1 MKMRNTLSLLL
12 SAALSLSL
20 AACGGGGG
28 TSQSSSGSGSGTDA
42 SGSTSGASSSQP
54 EETQDP
60 GPAATPVQIGGSI
73 DNDNFTMTF
82 DSMELLDEYE
92 YRTSEYS
99 TTSLYVEDGYKLV
112 VVKGHF
118 ENKSTGAISDSCFNR
133 SALVNGTYEVDGYD
147 VRFNF
152 IRDKY
157 FEIDAYTD
165 LDYVMYINIPN
176 KLAEQFETAEF
187 TIAFNDD
194 LSTPST
200 VWSSDGGETIE
211 ADQFYTLSG
220 AAGAAAPA
228 DGDGSDTAADVKGL
242 WSVNYY
248 VDDFQQPT
256 EEWYITNETSF
267 TGTFSNSATTNSK
280 LLVQVAVDEFE
291 GEGNRVAFFLY
302 EYGRNQVKN
311 SSTNY
316 VDEYTITMR
325 GADGTDT
332 SLSGTVY
339 CGGDRLFIDDKY
351 VDTVLNAMKGEGT
364 LSFHIVEDE
373 HTTTSYLFSMETDN
387 FGSLYESVAAE
398 GR

>member
-12 SAALSLSL
+12 SAALALSL

-220 AAGAAAPA
+220 AAGAAPA
-228 DGDGSDTAADVKGL
+228 DGDGGGTAADVKGL

>member
-12 SAALSLSL
+12 SAALALSL

-60 GPAATPVQIGGSI
+60 GPAATPVQTGGSI

-211 ADQFYTLSG
+211 SDQFYTLSG
-220 AAGAAAPA
+220 TAGAAAPA
-228 DGDGSDTAADVKGL
+228 DGDGGGTAADVKGL

>member
-12 SAALSLSL
+12 SAALALSL

-28 TSQSSSGSGSGTDA
+28 TSQSSSGSGTDA

-60 GPAATPVQIGGSI
+60 GPASTPVQIGGSI

-200 VWSSDGGETIE
+200 VWSSDSGETIE

-220 AAGAAAPA
+220 TAGAAAPA

-291 GEGNRVAFFLY
+291 GEGKRVAFFLY

-364 LSFHIVEDE
+364 LSFNIVEE
-373 HTTTSYLFSMETDN
+373 HTSTSYLFSMETDN
-387 FGSLYESVAAE
+387 FGSLYESVAAD

>member
-12 SAALSLSL
+12 AAALVLSL

-28 TSQSSSGSGSGTDA
+28 TSQSSSGSGTNAG
-42 SGSTSGASSSQP
+42 GSTSGASSSQP

-220 AAGAAAPA
+220 TAGAAAPA
-228 DGDGSDTAADVKGL
+228 DGDGGGTAADVKGL

>member
-1 MKMRNTLSLLL
+1 M
-12 SAALSLSL
+12 
-20 AACGGGGG
+20 
-28 TSQSSSGSGSGTDA
+28 
-42 SGSTSGASSSQP
+42 
-54 EETQDP
+54 
-60 GPAATPVQIGGSI
+60 
-73 DNDNFTMTF
+73 
-82 DSMELLDEYE
+82 
-92 YRTSEYS
+92 
-99 TTSLYVEDGYKLV
+99 EDGYKLV

-228 DGDGSDTAADVKGL
+228 DGDGGGTAADVKGL

>member
-1 MKMRNTLSLLL
+1 
-12 SAALSLSL
+12 
-20 AACGGGGG
+20 
-28 TSQSSSGSGSGTDA
+28 
-42 SGSTSGASSSQP
+42 
-54 EETQDP
+54 
-60 GPAATPVQIGGSI
+60 
-73 DNDNFTMTF
+73 MTF
-82 DSMELLDEYE
+82 DSMELLDEYQ
-92 YRTSEYS
+92 YKTSEYS
-99 TTSLYVEDGYKLV
+99 STSLYVEDGYKLV

-194 LSTPST
+194 LSIPAT
-200 VWSSDGGETIE
+200 VWGSDGSESIE
-211 ADQFYTLSG
+211 ADQFYTLSA

-228 DGDGSDTAADVKGL
+228 GGDDSSSSAADTKGL

-291 GEGNRVAFFLY
+291 GEGKRVAFFLY

-316 VDEYTITMR
+316 VLCGRIYDHHARR
-325 GADGTDT
+325 GRHGYQPLRNGVLRRRPPVHRRQVCGHCAERHEGRRYPE
-332 SLSGTVY
+332 LPY
-339 CGGDRLFIDDKY
+339 CGG
-351 VDTVLNAMKGEGT
+351 
-364 LSFHIVEDE
+364 
-373 HTTTSYLFSMETDN
+373 
-387 FGSLYESVAAE
+387 
-398 GR
+398 

>member
-1 MKMRNTLSLLL
+1 MN
-12 SAALSLSL
+12 
-20 AACGGGGG
+20 
-28 TSQSSSGSGSGTDA
+28 
-42 SGSTSGASSSQP
+42 
-54 EETQDP
+54 
-60 GPAATPVQIGGSI
+60 
-73 DNDNFTMTF
+73 
-82 DSMELLDEYE
+82 
-92 YRTSEYS
+92 
-99 TTSLYVEDGYKLV
+99 
-112 VVKGHF
+112 H
-118 ENKSTGAISDSCFNR
+118 
-133 SALVNGTYEVDGYD
+133 
-147 VRFNF
+147 
-152 IRDKY
+152 
-157 FEIDAYTD
+157 
-165 LDYVMYINIPN
+165 
-176 KLAEQFETAEF
+176 
-187 TIAFNDD
+187 
-194 LSTPST
+194 
-200 VWSSDGGETIE
+200 
-211 ADQFYTLSG
+211 
-220 AAGAAAPA
+220 
-228 DGDGSDTAADVKGL
+228 
-242 WSVNYY
+242 Y

>member
-1 MKMRNTLSLLL
+1 MKMRKTLSLVL
-12 SAALSLSL
+12 SAALVLAL

-28 TSQSSSGSGSGTDA
+28 TPQNSSGSGEPDA
-42 SGSTSGASSSQP
+42 SKSAPGASSSQP
-54 EETQDP
+54 EEVQDP
-60 GPAATPVQIGGSI
+60 GPTATPVQLGGSI

-82 DSMELLDEYE
+82 DSMELLDEYQ
-92 YRTSEYS
+92 YKTSEYS
-99 TTSLYVEDGYKLV
+99 STSLYVEDGYKLV

-194 LSTPST
+194 LSIPAT
-200 VWSSDGGETIE
+200 VWGSDGSESIE
-211 ADQFYTLSG
+211 ADQFYTLSA

-228 DGDGSDTAADVKGL
+228 GGDDSSSSAADTKGL

-280 LLVQVAVDEFE
+280 QI
-291 GEGNRVAFFLY
+291 
-302 EYGRNQVKN
+302 GRAHV
-311 SSTNY
+311 
-316 VDEYTITMR
+316 
-325 GADGTDT
+325 
-332 SLSGTVY
+332 
-339 CGGDRLFIDDKY
+339 
-351 VDTVLNAMKGEGT
+351 
-364 LSFHIVEDE
+364 
-373 HTTTSYLFSMETDN
+373 
-387 FGSLYESVAAE
+387 
-398 GR
+398 

>member
-12 SAALSLSL
+12 AAALALSL

-220 AAGAAAPA
+220 TAGAAAPA
-228 DGDGSDTAADVKGL
+228 DGDGGGTAADVKGL

>member
-12 SAALSLSL
+12 SAALALSL

-220 AAGAAAPA
+220 TAGAAAPA
-228 DGDGSDTAADVKGL
+228 DGDGGGTAADVKGL

>member
-1 MKMRNTLSLLL
+1 MKMRKTLSLVL
-12 SAALSLSL
+12 SAALVLAL

-28 TSQSSSGSGSGTDA
+28 TPQNSSGSGEPDA
-42 SGSTSGASSSQP
+42 SKSAPGASSSQP
-54 EETQDP
+54 EEVQDP
-60 GPAATPVQIGGSI
+60 GPTATPVQLGGSI

-82 DSMELLDEYE
+82 DSMELLDEYQ
-92 YRTSEYS
+92 YKTSEYS
-99 TTSLYVEDGYKLV
+99 STSLYVEDGYKLV

-194 LSTPST
+194 LSIPAT
-200 VWSSDGGETIE
+200 VWGSDGSESIE
-211 ADQFYTLSG
+211 ADQFYTLSA

-228 DGDGSDTAADVKGL
+228 GGDDSSSSAADTKGL

-291 GEGNRVAFFLY
+291 GEGKRVAFFLY

>member
-1 MKMRNTLSLLL
+1 MKMRKTLSLVL
-12 SAALSLSL
+12 SAALVLAL

-28 TSQSSSGSGSGTDA
+28 TPQNSSGSGEPDA
-42 SGSTSGASSSQP
+42 SKSAPGASSSQP
-54 EETQDP
+54 EEVQDP
-60 GPAATPVQIGGSI
+60 GPTATPVQLGGSI

-82 DSMELLDEYE
+82 DSMELLDEYQ
-92 YRTSEYS
+92 YKTSEYS
-99 TTSLYVEDGYKLV
+99 STSLYVEDGYKLV

-194 LSTPST
+194 LSIPAT
-200 VWSSDGGETIE
+200 VWGSDGSESIE
-211 ADQFYTLSG
+211 ADQFYTLSA

-228 DGDGSDTAADVKGL
+228 GGDDSSSSAADTKGL

-267 TGTFSNSATTNSK
+267 TGTFSNRATTNSK

-291 GEGNRVAFFLY
+291 GEGKRVAFFLY

>member
-1 MKMRNTLSLLL
+1 MKMRKTLSLVL
-12 SAALSLSL
+12 SAALVLAL

-28 TSQSSSGSGSGTDA
+28 TPQNSSGSGEPDA
-42 SGSTSGASSSQP
+42 SKSAPGASSSQP
-54 EETQDP
+54 EEVQDP
-60 GPAATPVQIGGSI
+60 GPTATPVQLGGSI

-82 DSMELLDEYE
+82 DSMELLDEYQ
-92 YRTSEYS
+92 YKTSEYS
-99 TTSLYVEDGYKLV
+99 STSLYVEDGYKLV

-194 LSTPST
+194 LSIPAT
-200 VWSSDGGETIE
+200 VWGSDGSESIE
-211 ADQFYTLSG
+211 ADQFYTLSA

-228 DGDGSDTAADVKGL
+228 GGDDSSSSAADTKGL

-291 GEGNRVAFFLY
+291 GEGKRVAFFLY

-325 GADGTDT
+325 GADGTDV

>member
-12 SAALSLSL
+12 SAALALSL

-194 LSTPST
+194 LSIPST

-220 AAGAAAPA
+220 TAGAAAPA

>member
-12 SAALSLSL
+12 SAALALSL

-220 AAGAAAPA
+220 TAGAAAPA
-228 DGDGSDTAADVKGL
+228 DGDGGGTAADVKGL

-291 GEGNRVAFFLY
+291 GEGDRVAFFLY